1 MVITAPGGG
10 VPSHEYL
17 AQEGLNPTPPVQME
31 RSNRKIALPCLLP
44 PFFTLF
50 IIIFCTKYKNFKNTY
65 KNLFDKVIN
74 SSITSLP
81 CQSWFRIT
89 RPSKGTQGSN
99 LKCKVPKL
107 VSSPP
112 RAIWSGS
119 VLGGVGVTI
128 ALSDQAR
135 RANCTWPQFLT
146 FDKETRLTEDLNFH
160 SGSINHSLLTPNFH
174 TVSVIRLRPSKGC
187 SVWAHLDLS
196 HGNREFQRRKHTVDN
211 RTIEY

>member
-1 MVITAPGGG
+1 M
-10 VPSHEYL
+10 
-17 AQEGLNPTPPVQME
+17 
-31 RSNRKIALPCLLP
+31 
-44 PFFTLF
+44 
-50 IIIFCTKYKNFKNTY
+50 
-65 KNLFDKVIN
+65 
-74 SSITSLP
+74 
-81 CQSWFRIT
+81 T
-89 RPSKGTQGSN
+89 RPSKDTQGSN
-99 LKCKVPKL
+99 LKCKVPQL

-196 HGNREFQRRKHTVDN
+196 HGNFSAESVPWIIGQLN
-211 RTIEY
+211 IEIIALFFFYKCYCM